1 MASESTGIDAEA
13 GLRVNLLLFQ
23 EVDPELY
30 KAVEKVSKRK
40 RGDFI
45 RTLLSIGFA
54 VKNGGQAIELKQPK
68 QSTPV
73 DKKTH
78 KAKANSITRQEIAAE
93 ESAGSVFENAAGL
106 NVDNFA

>member
-1 MASESTGIDAEA
+1 MANESTSMDAE

-30 KAVEKVSKRK
+30 KAVENVSKRK

-68 QSTPV
+68 QTGPAE
-73 DKKTH
+73 KKTP
-78 KAKANSITRQEIAAE
+78 KVKTASSIGTESSTE
-93 ESAGSVFENAAGL
+93 ESGGSVFDKATGL